1 MRQKPV
7 ATSRVWVGAVQR
19 RSSLWPDAPGITV
32 EYVSAVELV
41 SLSVFFNNAMSN
53 IVLSAIMVVNVL
65 FVSLYVGL
73 VDAVFDLMS
82 KLNVCETKIFL
93 LSMFF
98 SVCSIVLS
106 ESIVMNM
113 LLVLYMK
120 LWNDTWD
127 YLVCYL
133 SIHYLM
139 STWCIAYYRRSVF
152 ATMLLGKRSD
162 KRDTDAAWE
171 FYALVSLCYN
181 FLH

>member
-1 MRQKPV
+1 
-7 ATSRVWVGAVQR
+7 
-19 RSSLWPDAPGITV
+19 
-32 EYVSAVELV
+32 
-41 SLSVFFNNAMSN
+41 MSN

-120 LWNDTWD
+120 LWNDT
-127 YLVCYL
+127 
-133 SIHYLM
+133 
-139 STWCIAYYRRSVF
+139 
-152 ATMLLGKRSD
+152 
-162 KRDTDAAWE
+162 
-171 FYALVSLCYN
+171 
-181 FLH
+181 